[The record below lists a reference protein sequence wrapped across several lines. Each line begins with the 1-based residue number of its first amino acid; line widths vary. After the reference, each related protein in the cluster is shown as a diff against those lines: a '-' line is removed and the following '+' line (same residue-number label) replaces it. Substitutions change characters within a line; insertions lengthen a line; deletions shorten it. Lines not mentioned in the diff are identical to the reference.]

1 MKGQEKGASLH
12 LDGCRRKQGR
22 GFARARA
29 GLGFLCMTPRSQRRD
44 LVHPSRSSGVRR
56 KLCAKPLRAPSFCL
70 GRLFFPVSGL
80 GVGFERGEK
89 TAGNGGYFLHGLE
102 KYAFVRL
109 RRLVEAADLSYV
121 LKGSGANL
129 LGGYRRVEVEKHL
142 DVPAHGWGP
151 RFLAQAIFDN
161 KMINRYE

>member
-1 MKGQEKGASLH
+1 MQGKDTGTSLL
-12 LDGCRRKQGR
+12 LDGGRRKQDR

-44 LVHPSRSSGVRR
+44 LGHPSRSPGVRR

-89 TAGNGGYFLHGLE
+89 TARNSGYFLHGLE
-102 KYAFVRL
+102 KYGFIRL

-121 LKGSGANL
+121 LQGGGANL

-161 KMINRYE
+161 KMINRHE